1 MFSKKIFLSAALASM
16 AGLVACGDD
25 SSSNSG
31 DDKLPEKV
39 KTIQEANSLKC
50 DESVKCAKVFVE
62 EEMVNDYFQ
71 CDGTNWF
78 PATDTKFKDLCHAE
92 EENKAE
98 GDENGEGEGT
108 KTPDSSASTPV
119 STNSNTD
126 SANSGASTGDSSDS
140 EGSSNSKPVEM
151 ISCDNLP
158 EEGQEAFGTMG
169 EPCTEFEKG
178 TMAATALELRC
189 EDRGGTLGTGCPAK
203 ENNNN
208 GNCIDKSQCNAM
220 VKTDIS
226 TWHFTR
232 ADAFGEPS
240 VYIYSVADNGT
251 DLIVSIDGKEKSYSM
266 YNMSK
271 EVGVE
276 MAFSAAKATC
286 NDGMEVEGANYCD

>member
-1 MFSKKIFLSAALASM
+1 
-16 AGLVACGDD
+16 
-25 SSSNSG
+25 
-31 DDKLPEKV
+31 
-39 KTIQEANSLKC
+39 
-50 DESVKCAKVFVE
+50 
-62 EEMVNDYFQ
+62 
-71 CDGTNWF
+71 
-78 PATDTKFKDLCHAE
+78 
-92 EENKAE
+92 
-98 GDENGEGEGT
+98 
-108 KTPDSSASTPV
+108 
-119 STNSNTD
+119 
-126 SANSGASTGDSSDS
+126 
-140 EGSSNSKPVEM
+140 M

-189 EDRGGTLGTGCPAK
+189 EDRGGTLGTGCPVK
-203 ENNNN
+203 ENKNN

-266 YNMSK
+266 YNMSN

-286 NDGMEVEGANYCD
+286 NDGMAVEGANYCD